1 MVKTLKRSACL
12 FCSLGCG
19 LAFRT
24 QGAEVVALDYD
35 KENPVNNGSLCPRG
49 HYNIELINHPQRL
62 VHPQIKQKPVS
73 WDEALLEVKRG
84 LTSGE
89 AQIAVSCLMSNE
101 DAYCAAKLAQSL
113 GHKNI
118 WAAGAAADL
127 EAYQGLKYEVPGAKT
142 ATLEDIGNAECL
154 LIIGDILTRSP
165 VLSKR
170 INRVKYGKRGNRIIV
185 IDPDTTHTSW
195 FATEHLRIR
204 PGMEALAL
212 AGLLKVL
219 LNDKE
224 KLHLS
229 LDTVAE
235 KVGLPTEKLLQAA
248 NSFSAAASG
257 CIIFAP
263 GADKKRNDL
272 IQYFTRV
279 LSTTSVNK
287 KSITFYSYGNCLGV
301 NIILDQMIGDR
312 PTPAHPAENSR
323 LGNAA
328 ADYFTSDSTELVEVS
343 ADVLLPLASHL
354 EDKGSF
360 MLADGRIESLDPIAP
375 RVGGKSF
382 REICL
387 ALTDL
392 KVGGENEVLDV
403 INRGVPQK
411 KVDLAELLNQARLI
425 EPLAAS
431 PREEITHFGNNQ
443 LVKNFFWYRVNNG

>member
-1 MVKTLKRSACL
+1 MVKMLKRSACL
-12 FCSLGCG
+12 FCGLGCG
-19 LAFRT
+19 LAFKT

-219 LNDKE
+219 LEDKE

-229 LDTVAE
+229 LETVAE

-248 NSFSAAASG
+248 QSFSSAASG
-257 CIIFAP
+257 CIIFSP
-263 GADKKRNDL
+263 GADKQRNDL
-272 IQYFTRV
+272 IQYFARV
-279 LSTTSVNK
+279 LSTTSANK
-287 KSITFYSYGNCLGV
+287 RSITFYSFGNCLGV
-301 NIILDQMIGDR
+301 NIILDQLLGDR
-312 PTPAHPAENSR
+312 SAPAQPAGNSR
-323 LGNAA
+323 LGNAV
-328 ADYFTSDSTELVEVS
+328 ADYFATS
-343 ADVLLPLASHL
+343 ADTLLPLASHL
-354 EDKGSF
+354 ENQGTY
-360 MLADGRIESLDPIAP
+360 MLADGRIENLEPIAP
-375 RVGGKSF
+375 KVGG
-382 REICL
+382 RTLGEICL
-387 ALTDL
+387 ALT
-392 KVGGENEVLDV
+392 GSQARGANEVLE
-403 INRGVPQK
+403 ILNRGVPQK
-411 KVDLAELLNQARLI
+411 KVELADLLGQARLL